1 MDIGPTPGFAVFGI
15 DGHWQFSR
23 QLRVSF
29 GIDNL
34 FNRLYAEHL
43 TKAVQT
49 PEFYQALGVN
59 PNAGSSTR
67 INEPGRA
74 AWVRLDLKW

>member
-1 MDIGPTPGFAVFGI
+1 MK
-15 DGHWQFSR
+15 R
-23 QLRVSF
+23 
-29 GIDNL
+29 
-34 FNRLYAEHL
+34 
-43 TKAVQT
+43 
-49 PEFYQALGVN
+49 VN